1 MTNVTRLNA
10 ADNVVVAPG
19 DITAGSV
26 MDGEG
31 VSTISD
37 IARGHKIATVAIAK
51 GDAVRKYDQIIGF
64 TTTDIQVGDHVHSHN
79 LEFGEFAR
87 DYASAKVRSKRTMYR
102 MLSAPPSKGMCAT
115 TARLARAI
123 MSVCWPA

>member
-10 ADNVVVAPG
+10 ADNVVVAAT
-19 DITAGSV
+19 DISAGSQV
-26 MDGEG
+26 DGEG
-31 VSTISD
+31 LSARGD
-37 IARGHKIATVAIAK
+37 IARGHKIATGAITK

-64 TTTDIQVGDHVHSHN
+64 ATADIQIGDHVHSHN